1 LLDLLPVCE
10 PVHSHRRKPAL
21 FAVMGSQT
29 RCSSTCASQS
39 EESTMPVKKH
49 TFKAVLE
56 KHHHHKTELVVTGD
70 VTEPTTGWTVT
81 LERANPQGINPRILL
96 LKLVE
101 TPPAGNAGDIVTTHH
116 VKYDESPVMGDYTQV
131 SIEGVLTIDVH
142 HAMHA

>member
-1 LLDLLPVCE
+1 
-10 PVHSHRRKPAL
+10 
-21 FAVMGSQT
+21 
-29 RCSSTCASQS
+29 
-39 EESTMPVKKH
+39 MPVKKH

-81 LERANPQGINPRILL
+81 LDAPTRRASTLGYSSSSWSKRRRL
-96 LKLVE
+96 
-101 TPPAGNAGDIVTTHH
+101 GNAGHIVTTHH
-116 VKYDESPVMGDYTQV
+116 VKYDESPVMGDYRQV